1 MGFSCVLCS
10 GVPDMLA
17 KFSPNA
23 FTCEYKYDGQRAQ
36 VHLQEN
42 GKHPKPFTFL
52 LIQGHLCA
60 SGCVYCMCPL
70 LSAVSFGFCPGAVK
84 VYSRHSEDMTDK
96 YPDVAHLMTQLQ
108 EKSQGQLKDL
118 VIDCELVAV
127 DRAQNNRLLAFQTL
141 STRGRWVG
149 PAGGGPYQEIFIRSL
164 LLSSGDPKNS

>member
-1 MGFSCVLCS
+1 
-10 GVPDMLA
+10 MLA

-42 GKHPKPFTFL
+42 GKQPRAFHLPSHPRAPECLTL
-52 LIQGHLCA
+52 HRLHAPTADVSSYLA
-60 SGCVYCMCPL
+60 SW
-70 LSAVSFGFCPGAVK
+70 FFCPGAVK
-84 VYSRHSEDMTDK
+84 IYSRHSEDMTDK

-149 PAGGGPYQEIFIRSL
+149 PSGGGSYEEMLIRL
-164 LLSSGDPKNS
+164 YRLPLGVPLY